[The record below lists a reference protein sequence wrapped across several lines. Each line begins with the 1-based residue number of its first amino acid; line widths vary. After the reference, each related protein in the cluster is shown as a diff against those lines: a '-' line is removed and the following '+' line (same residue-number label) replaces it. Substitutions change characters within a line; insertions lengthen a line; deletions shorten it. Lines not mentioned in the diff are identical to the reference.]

1 MTALKHVNS
10 GKKRLHE
17 QRKLEDKRKEEK
29 KRKSNKTNGPQRN
42 RLSIHLKP
50 HQLEESGFDLW
61 GSGPKASEKTVGGK
75 QTI

>member
-1 MTALKHVNS
+1 MVHAHMTALKHVNS

-50 HQLEESGFDLW
+50 HQMNRSSDFSSTDTPPDN
-61 GSGPKASEKTVGGK
+61 SP
-75 QTI
+75 